1 MNAFLRFSVVAIT
14 IAASSVHAGTVGT
27 FIPAEPSIESPNDN
41 ALAVSQTPRFES
53 SLPEAQ
59 LSGSDIGVNVS
70 QTQTDWL
77 LYTPDEEVIL
87 FGGAESSSEPGII
100 ASGSTKTV
108 RLPYSISVH
117 DDDISIMTV
126 SQAGDITFKSDEGII
141 LAAMSARIDKS
152 YYTESSNSHSLAVI
166 KITPMLI
173 TVQWYHKSVDSA
185 PTAWQSDI
193 QAYITRLGTFGLR
206 LSEHDVN
213 HGIFNLTTGYVG
225 CHLRNSDSTF
235 MGRFESLSYWK
246 TSPLVNNNK
255 FSLVCVSQDII
266 NHSVT
271 VTSFEDPAPVFF
283 DLPEFTVLSSSEID
297 FQLTNDQKL
306 EANTLYALQAKHYVK
321 ETSDVSASPI
331 INTSA
336 FGEAISFTTEAADL
350 ELQVAISNSLSFVV
364 NQAKD
369 FTMTITNNNSEATNP
384 TAQIILPFDF
394 LQGFNG
400 SLSDF
405 FSASIDGGNC
415 AVGLD
420 GGQTTLSCIVLGLAP
435 GASATLRAKATMP
448 NTNITQIQYKVCET
462 AFCSSKTATS
472 VPVTVTTGSNSND
485 DSSTAE
491 GSSGGSGGGSLLWIF
506 AALPLLRRRG
516 A

>member
-1 MNAFLRFSVVAIT
+1 MNAFLRFSIVAIT

-27 FIPAEPSIESPNDN
+27 FIPAEPSIESPSNS
-41 ALAVSQTPRFES
+41 AVAVSQTPRFES

-59 LSGSDIGVNVS
+59 LNGSDIGVNVS

-77 LYTPDEEVIL
+77 LYTPDEDITF
-87 FGGAESSSEPGII
+87 FGGAESSTEPGII

-117 DDDISIMTV
+117 DDEISIMTV
-126 SQAGDITFKSDEGII
+126 SQAGDITFRNDEGII
-141 LAAMSARIDKS
+141 LAEMAARIDKS

-173 TVQWYHKSVDSA
+173 IVQWYHKSIDGA
-185 PTAWQSDI
+185 PTAWQSDV

-213 HGIFNLTTGYVG
+213 NAMFNLTTGEVG

-235 MGRFESLSYWK
+235 EGRFEPLSFWK
-246 TSPLVNNNK
+246 TSAIVSNNK
-255 FSLVCVSQDII
+255 FSLVCVSQDIL

-297 FQLTNDQKL
+297 YQLTNDQKL

-336 FGEAISFTTEAADL
+336 FGEAISFTTEAA
-350 ELQVAISNSLSFVV
+350 EIS
-364 NQAKD
+364 
-369 FTMTITNNNSEATNP
+369 IP
-384 TAQIILPFDF
+384 
-394 LQGFNG
+394 
-400 SLSDF
+400 
-405 FSASIDGGNC
+405 
-415 AVGLD
+415 
-420 GGQTTLSCIVLGLAP
+420 
-435 GASATLRAKATMP
+435 
-448 NTNITQIQYKVCET
+448 ET
-462 AFCSSKTATS
+462 
-472 VPVTVTTGSNSND
+472 VPND

>member
-1 MNAFLRFSVVAIT
+1 MNAFLRFSIVAIT
-14 IAASSVHAGTVGT
+14 IAVSSVHAGTVGT
-27 FIPAEPSIESPNDN
+27 FIPAEPSIESPNDS
-41 ALAVSQTPRFES
+41 ALDVSQTPRFES
-53 SLPEAQ
+53 SLPEAL

-77 LYTPDEEVIL
+77 LYTPDEEIIL
-87 FGGAESSSEPGII
+87 FGGAESSSEPGVI

-126 SQAGDITFKSDEGII
+126 SQAGDITFRSDAGVI
-141 LAAMSARIDKS
+141 LAEMTARIDRS
-152 YYTESSNSHSLAVI
+152 YYTKSSNAHSLAVI

-173 TVQWYHKSVDSA
+173 IVQWYHKSIDTA
-185 PTAWQSDI
+185 PTAWQSDV

-213 HGIFNLTTGYVG
+213 HEIFNLTTGDVG

-235 MGRFESLSYWK
+235 EGRFEPLSFWK
-246 TSPLVNNNK
+246 TSPLVNDNK
-255 FSLVCVSQDII
+255 FSLVCVSQDIL

-297 FQLTNDQKL
+297 YQLTNAQKL

-321 ETSDVSASPI
+321 ETSDVSASPV

-336 FGEAISFTTEAADL
+336 FGEAISFTTEAAETSTPETVPND
-350 ELQVAISNSLSFVV
+350 NS
-364 NQAKD
+364 
-369 FTMTITNNNSEATNP
+369 
-384 TAQIILPFDF
+384 
-394 LQGFNG
+394 
-400 SLSDF
+400 
-405 FSASIDGGNC
+405 SI
-415 AVGLD
+415 
-420 GGQTTLSCIVLGLAP
+420 
-435 GASATLRAKATMP
+435 
-448 NTNITQIQYKVCET
+448 
-462 AFCSSKTATS
+462 
-472 VPVTVTTGSNSND
+472 
-485 DSSTAE
+485 AE
-491 GSSGGSGGGSLLWIF
+491 GSSDSSGGSLLWIF

-516 A
+516 V

>member
-1 MNAFLRFSVVAIT
+1 MNAFLRFSIVAIT

-27 FIPAEPSIESPNDN
+27 FIPAEPSIESPNDS
-41 ALAVSQTPRFES
+41 ALDVSQTPRFES
-53 SLPEAQ
+53 SLPEAL

-77 LYTPDEEVIL
+77 LYTPDEEIIL
-87 FGGAESSSEPGII
+87 FGGAESSSEPGVI

-126 SQAGDITFKSDEGII
+126 SQAGDITFRSDEGVI
-141 LAAMSARIDKS
+141 LAEMSARIDKS

-173 TVQWYHKSVDSA
+173 IVQWYHKSIDSA
-185 PTAWQSDI
+185 PTAWQSDA

-213 HGIFNLTTGYVG
+213 HEIFNLTTGDVG

-235 MGRFESLSYWK
+235 EGRFEPLSFWK
-246 TSPLVNNNK
+246 TSPLVNDNK
-255 FSLVCVSQDII
+255 FSLVCVSQDIL

-283 DLPEFTVLSSSEID
+283 GLPEFTVFSSSEID
-297 FQLTNDQKL
+297 YQLTNDQKL

-321 ETSDVSASPI
+321 ETANISASPI

-336 FGEAISFTTEAADL
+336 FGEAISFTTEAA
-350 ELQVAISNSLSFVV
+350 EIS
-364 NQAKD
+364 
-369 FTMTITNNNSEATNP
+369 TP
-384 TAQIILPFDF
+384 
-394 LQGFNG
+394 
-400 SLSDF
+400 
-405 FSASIDGGNC
+405 
-415 AVGLD
+415 
-420 GGQTTLSCIVLGLAP
+420 
-435 GASATLRAKATMP
+435 
-448 NTNITQIQYKVCET
+448 ET
-462 AFCSSKTATS
+462 
-472 VPVTVTTGSNSND
+472 VPND
-485 DSSTAE
+485 DSSIAE
-491 GSSGGSGGGSLLWIF
+491 GSSGGSGGSLLWIF

-516 A
+516 V